1 MLDTKLKAIIIA
13 SVAIACGLYLFH
25 FNGDSVSPADRQVV
39 LVVTDSMDGD
49 VREYEIDSFPADT
62 LVMVKHLS
70 DYERQFLRV
79 GDVVSYRDGDTLV
92 HHRVVQVNEGSV
104 YVHGDNNHSTEI
116 VMLDD
121 INGRVIG
128 TSPVLGHALALVSNN
143 FIAFLAVLF
152 VIAAAIAVYGV
163 YRADPKEAAE

>member
-1 MLDTKLKAIIIA
+1 MLDRKLKAIIIA
-13 SVAIACGLYLFH
+13 SVAIACGLCLYH

-39 LVVTDSMDGD
+39 LVVTDSMDGN
-49 VREYEIDSFPADT
+49 VTEYDIDSFPANT

-70 DYERQFLRV
+70 PYERQFLRV
-79 GDVVSYRDGDTLV
+79 GDVVSYNDNGTLV

-116 VMLDD
+116 VQLDD
-121 INGRVIG
+121 INGKVIG
-128 TSPVLGHALALVSNN
+128 VSPAMGQALALVSGN
-143 FIAFLAVLF
+143 FIAFLAVMF

-163 YRADPKEAAE
+163 YRSDPKEAVE

>member
-1 MLDTKLKAIIIA
+1 MLDRKMKAIIIA

-25 FNGDSVSPADRQVV
+25 FNGDSINPADRQVV

-49 VREYEIDSFPADT
+49 VTEYAIDSFPADT
-62 LVMVKHLS
+62 LVMIEKLS
-70 DYERQFLRV
+70 PYETQFLRV
-79 GDVVSYRDGDTLV
+79 GDVISYYENGTLV
-92 HHRVVQVNEGSV
+92 HHRVVQVNTGSV

-121 INGRVIG
+121 INGKVIG
-128 TSPVLGHALALVSNN
+128 TSPLMGQALALVSNN
-143 FIAFLAVLF
+143 FIAFLAAMF

-163 YRADPKEAAE
+163 YRADPEEAVE

>member
-1 MLDTKLKAIIIA
+1 MLDKQLKAIVIV
-13 SVAIACGLYLFH
+13 SVAIACGLCLYH
-25 FNGDSVSPADRQVV
+25 FNGDSISPADRQVV
-39 LVVTDSMDGD
+39 LVVTDSMDGN
-49 VREYEIDSFPADT
+49 VTEYEIDSFPANT

-70 DYERQFLRV
+70 PYERQFLRV
-79 GDVVSYRDGDTLV
+79 GDVVSYDDNGTLV

-121 INGRVIG
+121 INGKVIG
-128 TSPVLGHALALVSNN
+128 TSPLMGQALALVSNN
-143 FIAFLAVLF
+143 FIAFLAAMF

-163 YRADPKEAAE
+163 YRADPEEAVE